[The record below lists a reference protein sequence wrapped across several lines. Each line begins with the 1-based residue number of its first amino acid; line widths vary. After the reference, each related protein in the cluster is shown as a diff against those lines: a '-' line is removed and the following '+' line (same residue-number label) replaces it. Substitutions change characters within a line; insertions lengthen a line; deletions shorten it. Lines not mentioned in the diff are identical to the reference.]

1 MRVQDVEAVGDSK
14 LVVQLINVES

>member
-1 MRVQDVEAVGDSK
+1 MRVQVVEAVGDSK